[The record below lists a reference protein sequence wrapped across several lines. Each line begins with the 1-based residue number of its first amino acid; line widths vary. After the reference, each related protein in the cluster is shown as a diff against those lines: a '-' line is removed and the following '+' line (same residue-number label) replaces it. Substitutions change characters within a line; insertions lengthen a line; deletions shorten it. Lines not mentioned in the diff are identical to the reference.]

1 MNLCTKKKPKWNLF
15 SLPTSG
21 FGKLL
26 YTMTSGLTP
35 VSPGVRN
42 AVWYASSVSE
52 VCFDFCLVSFGSL
65 LWESVQLPFAALS
78 FPLSTMTT
86 LLQPHLNIMTTTPC
100 YPSPCLSITWIR
112 SAKNSSSVWL
122 KTSDL
127 RQVLYTK
134 KNCFVTLKKK
144 HFVTLTSD
152 ESSLKRRIHLCTM
165 TQDVKKPEKKARA

>member
-1 MNLCTKKKPKWNLF
+1 
-15 SLPTSG
+15 
-21 FGKLL
+21 
-26 YTMTSGLTP
+26 MTSGLTP

-122 KTSDL
+122 ETSDL

-134 KNCFVTLKKK
+134 KISILWHWPLMRAVWEDAYTCVQWHKMWKNLN
-144 HFVTLTSD
+144 
-152 ESSLKRRIHLCTM
+152 
-165 TQDVKKPEKKARA
+165 KKAHVPNFVKWHIYCFYCLYELFFSYSIYKL

>member
-1 MNLCTKKKPKWNLF
+1 
-15 SLPTSG
+15 
-21 FGKLL
+21 
-26 YTMTSGLTP
+26 MTSGLTP

-165 TQDVKKPEKKARA
+165 TQDVKKPEKKLILLNGISIVFIVYLNFTFHTQYNL